1 MSLLRNILLLTSLT
15 ITTAFTTILPRL
27 PSSHST
33 KLNFY
38 LPEDGYGVGG
48 GGYEESNMMYGPLM
62 NEGYEHEA
70 MVYDHAMGCANY
82 PGMCDLDELMG
93 LANGE

>member
-1 MSLLRNILLLTSLT
+1 
-15 ITTAFTTILPRL
+15 
-27 PSSHST
+27 
-33 KLNFY
+33 
-38 LPEDGYGVGG
+38 
-48 GGYEESNMMYGPLM
+48 M